1 MRVVVT
7 GAAQGI
13 GRAIASEF
21 LVHGHEVFGIDLQD
35 GTIESLS
42 YKHYIADVSDE
53 YQLPDIPD
61 VDILVNNAG
70 SWSQNVDNIKNN
82 LESAILCTEKYALR
96 PGIKSVVNI
105 VSVSAHNGAEFPRY
119 AASKGGLL
127 TYTKWT
133 AQEIA
138 KYGAVCNSVSPGG
151 VLTPSNNHIIQSE
164 ELYKRV
170 CDETLLGKWAS
181 PKEIAEWVYF
191 MAAVNR
197 SATGQDVIIDNGET
211 VKFNF
216 VW

>member
-13 GRAIASEF
+13 GRAIVNEF
-21 LVHGHEVFGIDLQD
+21 LMHGHEVFGIDLQNC
-35 GTIESLS
+35 TIYNPC
-42 YKHYIADVSDE
+42 YKHNVADVSDE
-53 YQLPDIPD
+53 YQLPDISD
-61 VDILVNNAG
+61 VDILINNAG
-70 SWSQNVDNIKNN
+70 SWSQDVDNIKNN

-151 VLTPSNNHIIQSE
+151 VLTLSNKHIIQSE

-170 CDETLLGKWAS
+170 CDETLLGKWAD

-191 MAAVNR
+191 MAVVNR
-197 SATGQDVIIDNGET
+197 SATGQDIIIDNGET

>member
-1 MRVVVT
+1 MKVVVT

-13 GRAIASEF
+13 GRAIAEEF
-21 LVHGHEVFGIDLQD
+21 LAHGHEVCGIDLKS
-35 GTIESLS
+35 GTIEHSR
-42 YKHYIADVSDE
+42 YKHYTADVSE
-53 YQLPDIPD
+53 ECQLPDIPD

-70 SWSQNVDNIKNN
+70 SWSQDVDNIKNN

-96 PGIKSVVNI
+96 PGIKSVVNV

-138 KYGAVCNSVSPGG
+138 QYGAVCNSVSPGG
-151 VLTPSNNHIIQSE
+151 VFTASNKHIIQNE

-170 CDETLLGKWAS
+170 CDETLLGKWAI
-181 PKEIAEWVYF
+181 PEEIAEWVYF

-197 SATGQDVIIDNGET
+197 SATAQDIVIDNGEMA
-211 VKFNF
+211 KFNF
-216 VW
+216 IW

>member
-35 GTIESLS
+35 GTIEHSR
-42 YKHYIADVSDE
+42 YKHYIADVSE
-53 YQLPDIPD
+53 ECQLPDISD

-70 SWSQNVDNIKNN
+70 SWSQDVDNIKNN

-138 KYGAVCNSVSPGG
+138 RYGAVCNSVSPGG
-151 VLTPSNNHIIQSE
+151 VFTASNKHIIQNE

-170 CDETLLGKWAS
+170 CDETLLGKWAI
-181 PKEIAEWVYF
+181 PEEIAEWVYF

-197 SATGQDVIIDNGET
+197 SATAQDIVIDNGEMA
-211 VKFNF
+211 KFNF

>member
-13 GRAIASEF
+13 GRAIAYEF
-21 LVHGHEVFGIDLQD
+21 LMHGHEVFGIDLQD
-35 GTIESLS
+35 GTIENSS
-42 YKHYIADVSDE
+42 YKHCIADVSDVH
-53 YQLPDIPD
+53 QLPDIPD

-151 VLTPSNNHIIQSE
+151 VITPSNNHIIQSE
-164 ELYKRV
+164 ELYKKV
-170 CDETLLGKWAS
+170 CDETLLGKWAN
-181 PKEIAEWVYF
+181 PEEIAEWVYF

-197 SATGQDVIIDNGET
+197 SATAQDIVIDNGEMA
-211 VKFNF
+211 KFNF

>member
-13 GRAIASEF
+13 GRAIANEF

-170 CDETLLGKWAS
+170 CDETLLDKWAS

-197 SATGQDVIIDNGET
+197 SATGQDIIIDNGET

>member
-42 YKHYIADVSDE
+42 YKHYIADVSNE

-133 AQEIA
+133 AQELA

-181 PKEIAEWVYF
+181 TKEIAEWVYF

>member
-13 GRAIASEF
+13 GRAIAIEF
-21 LVHGHEVFGIDLQD
+21 LAHGHEVCGIDLKG

-42 YKHYIADVSDE
+42 YKHYIADVSE
-53 YQLPDIPD
+53 ECQLPDIPD

-70 SWSQNVDNIKNN
+70 SWDQDVDNIKNN

-151 VLTPSNNHIIQSE
+151 VVTASNKHIILNK

-170 CDETLLGKWAS
+170 CDETLLGKWAE
-181 PKEIAEWVYF
+181 PEEIADWVYF
-191 MAAVNR
+191 MAAVNQ

>member
-1 MRVVVT
+1 MKVVVT

-13 GRAIASEF
+13 GRAIAEEF
-21 LVHGHEVFGIDLQD
+21 LAHGHAVCGIDLKS
-35 GTIESLS
+35 GTIEHSR
-42 YKHYIADVSDE
+42 YKHYTADVSE
-53 YQLPDIPD
+53 ECQLPDIPD

-70 SWSQNVDNIKNN
+70 SWAQDVDNIKNN

-138 KYGAVCNSVSPGG
+138 QYGAVCNSVSPGG
-151 VLTPSNNHIIQSE
+151 VFTASNKHIIQNE

-170 CDETLLGKWAS
+170 CDETLLGKWAI
-181 PKEIAEWVYF
+181 PEEIAEWVYF

-197 SATGQDVIIDNGET
+197 SATAQDIVIDNGEMA
-211 VKFNF
+211 KFNF

>member
-1 MRVVVT
+1 MRAVVT

-151 VLTPSNNHIIQSE
+151 VLTPSNNHIIQSG

-181 PKEIAEWVYF
+181 TKEIAEWVYF

>member
-105 VSVSAHNGAEFPRY
+105 V
-119 AASKGGLL
+119 
-127 TYTKWT
+127 
-133 AQEIA
+133 
-138 KYGAVCNSVSPGG
+138 
-151 VLTPSNNHIIQSE
+151 
-164 ELYKRV
+164 
-170 CDETLLGKWAS
+170 
-181 PKEIAEWVYF
+181 
-191 MAAVNR
+191 
-197 SATGQDVIIDNGET
+197 
-211 VKFNF
+211 
-216 VW
+216 